1 MSYIVLLGLVACTK
15 PCACVHEQETGINR
29 ALIFR
34 QKHEYHYAT
43 EVCKK
48 TFTDE
53 FGPVESDKYK
63 LRDYVIGS
71 RFAENYNG
79 VYSI

>member
-1 MSYIVLLGLVACTK
+1 M
-15 PCACVHEQETGINR
+15 HEQERCINR
-29 ALIFR
+29 ALIDR
-34 QKHEYHYAT
+34 HKHEYHYAT
-43 EVCKK
+43 GVCKK

-53 FGPVESDKYK
+53 FGPVESDKYE